1 MQEALNSGRLD
12 ICVILHQPTICRD
25 TGLDKNQ
32 DNSNRKVIPKASD
45 AEIQLLKNSISEYQ
59 DHFDQRYLALCFI
72 EHLPR
77 NRREK
82 TAGPTLKRKVYE
94 IIAIPITY
102 V

>member
-12 ICVILHQPTICRD
+12 ICVILHQSTMCRD

-32 DNSNRKVIPKASD
+32 DNSNGKVIPKQASD

-59 DHFDQRYLALCFI
+59 DHFDQKYLALCFI

-77 NRREK
+77 PFWREK
-82 TAGPTLKRKVYE
+82 TAGPKRFKTAPFSLFYH
-94 IIAIPITY
+94 
-102 V
+102 